1 MLMMRP
7 TRRRRARTA
16 GKQMRCRL
24 IACACGDGRGT
35 LADLAR
41 DPGFRLCSLPDV
53 ARARVTV
60 ATPSQLSRAILA
72 LEECDVASVVEGS
85 DAAKNRVELVDCVDC
100 LFGEQ
105 TTTPGTVFFHFRFV
119 DDDG

>member
-1 MLMMRP
+1 M
-7 TRRRRARTA
+7 TRSPHPKQGTHRSTSTQVPPHSLRVRRRA
-16 GKQMRCRL
+16 GS
-24 IACACGDGRGT
+24 GDGQAT

-72 LEECDVASVVEGS
+72 LEEADVATCVEVKIYG
-85 DAAKNRVELVDCVDC
+85 
-100 LFGEQ
+100 
-105 TTTPGTVFFHFRFV
+105 VFVR
-119 DDDG
+119 